1 MIDDEKSYVNQLKKY
16 FSNLLYQIL
25 FLESELQNDNIND
38 VSLKSTIKMI
48 KNIVNYYLKKIDDLL
63 QNDDKKY
70 NFKIENIERD
80 IIEMMFNNID
90 NIQDLLIKH
99 SYEINKNSI
108 SNDIINIKLMLI
120 FIKKKLK
127 DIGVN
132 KKYYIKDN
140 INFKKNAFIDKKEE
154 NEHKNMFRP
163 CNLENENN
171 GCNKNNLTQSDN
183 TVKDIVKKK
192 NVKIINKSFL
202 NIMII
207 VSLLGINVSIFNI
220 FMHRYS
226 SIKTNEITKN
236 VSSYITVDNEE
247 QENEY
252 SDKIKRLKE
261 INSDTIAWLKVKG
274 TTIEYPVVKSSDNEF
289 YLSHSFDK
297 SYNKAG
303 WIFADFRNSFDDN
316 DDNLIIYGHNM
327 MDGSMFNSLK
337 MVIKSEWY
345 ENEDNHLIL
354 LLTENKQNV
363 YKVFSTYKISA
374 QDYETITKY
383 ESKENF
389 KTYLNFIK
397 KKSIFNYNTDVNEE
411 DQILTLSTCDDNSNY
426 RIVLHA
432 KKVV

>member
-63 QNDDKKY
+63 QNNDKKY

-140 INFKKNAFIDKKEE
+140 INFKKNTFIDKKEE
-154 NEHKNMFRP
+154 NKHKNMFRP

-192 NVKIINKSFL
+192 NVKVINKSFL

-354 LLTENKQNV
+354 LMTENKQNV

-411 DQILTLSTCDDNSNY
+411 NQILTLSTCDDNSNY

>member
-63 QNDDKKY
+63 QNNDKKY

-163 CNLENENN
+163 CNSENENN

-183 TVKDIVKKK
+183 TAKDIVKKK
-192 NVKIINKSFL
+192 NVKVINKSFL

-226 SIKTNEITKN
+226 SIKTNEIIKN

-345 ENEDNHLIL
+345 ENDDNHLIL

>member
-63 QNDDKKY
+63 QNNDKKY

-140 INFKKNAFIDKKEE
+140 INFKKNTFIDKKEE
-154 NEHKNMFRP
+154 NKHKNMFRP

-183 TVKDIVKKK
+183 TAKDIVKKK
-192 NVKIINKSFL
+192 NVKVINKSFL

-354 LLTENKQNV
+354 LMTENKQNV

>member
-63 QNDDKKY
+63 QNNDKKY

-154 NEHKNMFRP
+154 NKHKNMFRP

-192 NVKIINKSFL
+192 NVKVINKSFL

-354 LLTENKQNV
+354 LMTENKQNV

-411 DQILTLSTCDDNSNY
+411 NQILTLSTCDDNSNY

>member
-1 MIDDEKSYVNQLKKY
+1 MIDDEKSYANQLKKY

-25 FLESELQNDNIND
+25 FLERELQNDNIND

-63 QNDDKKY
+63 QNNDKKY

-90 NIQDLLIKH
+90 NIHDLLIKH

-154 NEHKNMFRP
+154 NEHKNMFKP

-171 GCNKNNLTQSDN
+171 GCNKNNLTKSDN
-183 TVKDIVKKK
+183 TAKGIAKKK
-192 NVKIINKSFL
+192 NVKVINKNFL

-289 YLSHSFDK
+289 YLYHSFDK

-354 LLTENKQNV
+354 LMIENKQNV
-363 YKVFSTYKISA
+363 YKVFSTYKIRA

-383 ESKENF
+383 ESKEKF

>member
-63 QNDDKKY
+63 QNNDKKY

-183 TVKDIVKKK
+183 TAKDIVKKK
-192 NVKIINKSFL
+192 NVKVINKSFL

-354 LLTENKQNV
+354 LMTENKQNV

-411 DQILTLSTCDDNSNY
+411 DQILTLSTCDDNSSY

>member
-63 QNDDKKY
+63 QNNDKKY

-192 NVKIINKSFL
+192 NVKVINKSFL

-274 TTIEYPVVKSSDNEF
+274 TTIEYPVVKSSDNDF

-411 DQILTLSTCDDNSNY
+411 NQILTLSTCDDNSNY